1 MVKSQAALWRAPSR
15 RDGVS
20 SSIAVES
27 DLTEGAVVDM
37 KLARGKVVMMPVR
50 SHKPTLEEL
59 LEAKT
64 EENLHGEIDFGPP
77 AGKEVW

>member
-1 MVKSQAALWRAPSR
+1 MAKSQVLAPSR

-59 LEAKT
+59 LEAMT

>member
-1 MVKSQAALWRAPSR
+1 
-15 RDGVS
+15 
-20 SSIAVES
+20 VES
-27 DLTEGAVVDM
+27 DLAEGAVVDM
-37 KLARGKVVMMPVR
+37 KLARGQVVMMPVR

-59 LEAKT
+59 LEAMT